1 MSAAKKRMSITF
13 SKECDAKL
21 QALKKERFKN
31 ASTSEVLRFL
41 IQKGL
46 QSANVGSQNQQPPEK
61 IR

>member
-13 SKECDAKL
+13 SPEWDDKL
-21 QALKKERFKN
+21 QKLKKERFEN

-46 QSANVGSQNQQPPEK
+46 QSANVGSQNQKPPEK
-61 IR
+61 IG